1 MCNKFLYLS
10 DQDGDDKNDIML
22 PLILMMTQQ
31 PGQPQSNMMPMLMM
45 VMMMD
50 KDEDEDKDKDK
61 KV

>member
-1 MCNKFLYLS
+1 MYLYLS
-10 DQDGDDKNDIML
+10 DQDGDDKNDMML

-45 VMMMD
+45 VMMMNKD
-50 KDEDEDKDKDK
+50 KVKDK